1 MTNDTIIASTL
12 PAINLTDF
20 QKHPSRFLNKK
31 LISKAVFFLPLLIGV
46 GVLFY
51 FTNSTYG
58 FLALCAWAVLLVFT
72 LFASYKEYFIRGYI
86 LREHDITYRHG
97 WILQYQLTVP
107 FNRIQHTEINHG
119 PIDRFF
125 NLCELEIF
133 TAGGAS
139 SDLNISGLDPEDAAR
154 IKEFISGN
162 VANHA

>member
-1 MTNDTIIASTL
+1 MTNQTILASTL
-12 PAINLTDF
+12 PVLDLNDF

-31 LISKAVFFLPLLIGV
+31 LISKAAFLLPLLLGV
-46 GVLFY
+46 GVLF
-51 FTNSTYG
+51 FTTTVTYG
-58 FLALCAWAVLLVFT
+58 FLGLAAWVLLLLAA
-72 LFASYKEYFIRGYI
+72 LFVSYKEYFIRGYI

-97 WILQYQLTVP
+97 WILQHQLTVP

-139 SDLNISGLDPEDAAR
+139 SDLSISGLDPADAAR
-154 IKEFISGN
+154 IKAFISGN
-162 VANHA
+162 VVAHA